1 VNEHQLREAFTR
13 LERTL
18 LRLLELAERQAHEDR
33 VLLESQ
39 LRIIHLLE
47 QSMKPKGFVP
57 TGLSFKAL
65 P

>member
-1 VNEHQLREAFTR
+1 M
-13 LERTL
+13 
-18 LRLLELAERQAHEDR
+18 LRLLQLAEREEHETR

-47 QSMKPKGFVP
+47 QSLKPKGFVP
-57 TGLSFKAL
+57 TGLTFAVN